1 MFFHGIPRHHL
12 PGTILLPG
20 DQLDPPVSTNGADSS
35 AVFATTDSGFTLDEL
50 DPDDRYGAETTEQFA
65 FFDAFLWGA
74 CCEDDDVPHALETY
88 VYVIEPL
95 TPVDLDATDAGIAAR
110 RMGAAR
116 VIAGFA
122 GTNRHEAYAR
132 YAAWC
137 VGELVIAEPSCL
149 ISVSA

>member
-1 MFFHGIPRHHL
+1 M
-12 PGTILLPG
+12 
-20 DQLDPPVSTNGADSS
+20 PPCG
-35 AVFATTDSGFTLDEL
+35 
-50 DPDDRYGAETTEQFA
+50 
-65 FFDAFLWGA
+65 
-74 CCEDDDVPHALETY
+74 Y

-132 YAAWC
+132 YAAWRSAGRSGAAVDC
-137 VGELVIAEPSCL
+137 SLAA
-149 ISVSA
+149 SV